1 MPEESGKQVQDS
13 SDSDVLAEKKLCRV
27 FLGAVIICAL
37 IVWDLFFLSAGA
49 AHFPRLTRVSLLPI
63 LLWSLTV
70 SVYAFHALWKIAV
83 RRKKQIEEL
92 KRQE

>member
-1 MPEESGKQVQDS
+1 MPENLDEQVQDS
-13 SDSDVLAEKKLCRV
+13 SEGDALAERKLCRV

-49 AHFPRLTRVSLLPI
+49 ARLSTLVRVSLLPI

-70 SVYAFHALWKIAV
+70 AAYAFHALWKVAGQ
-83 RRKKQIEEL
+83 RRERIEEL
-92 KRQE
+92 KRQK